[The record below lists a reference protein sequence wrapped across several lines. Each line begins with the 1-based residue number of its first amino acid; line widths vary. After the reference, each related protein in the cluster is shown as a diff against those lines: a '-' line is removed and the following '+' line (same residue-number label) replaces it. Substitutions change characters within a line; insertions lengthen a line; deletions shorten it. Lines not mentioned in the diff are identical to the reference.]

1 MIGII
6 ATQCIIFM
14 RSWDEHKAIGS
25 AIGAA
30 VVGVLYLFVSLKHP
44 GRVKP
49 FTKENVRVTT
59 GGPLSS
65 HPNSDELQSLL
76 WVRDGRSICVT
87 CRHIR
92 PLRSKHCSTLD
103 TCVIRY
109 DHYCPFLANTIGAKN
124 YRFYL
129 LFLVDAILTLPTICA
144 FELLYIIQYENSMMQ
159 IVGKIIA
166 VFIMLQAIP
175 LCLWVSML
183 LSSHIYLLSANL
195 TTNEYVNWMRYK
207 YLITET
213 KNFKND
219 FDLGIM
225 CNLWNGL
232 CESDHLLPPAWLPEE
247 AEYREFWPQD
257 VEAVDG
263 PCPLCGI
270 ILLAPDAQARKAT
283 SCCCC
288 CCGRKWEK
296 FGNGANKNYLDV
308 CFILV

>member
-1 MIGII
+1 MKP
-6 ATQCIIFM
+6 
-14 RSWDEHKAIGS
+14 WDEHKAIGS

-109 DHYCPFLANTIGAKN
+109 DHYCPFLANTIGAQN

-129 LFLVDAILTLPTICA
+129 LFLVVTIATLPTITT
-144 FELLYIIQYENSMMQ
+144 FEIMYMIEHENSTVH
-159 IVGKIIA
+159 IVGKILA
-166 VFIMLQAIP
+166 GFIIIQ
-175 LCLWVSML
+175 V
-183 LSSHIYLLSANL
+183 
-195 TTNEYVNWMRYK
+195 
-207 YLITET
+207 
-213 KNFKND
+213 
-219 FDLGIM
+219 
-225 CNLWNGL
+225 
-232 CESDHLLPPAWLPEE
+232 
-247 AEYREFWPQD
+247 
-257 VEAVDG
+257 
-263 PCPLCGI
+263 CPLFYGC
-270 ILLAPDAQARKAT
+270 A
-283 SCCCC
+283 CCC
-288 CCGRKWEK
+288 
-296 FGNGANKNYLDV
+296 
-308 CFILV
+308 